1 MLIYEKTN
9 IPPLR
14 FTITLRQLDNLIHQ
28 IRNGIYILIVVY
40 EKKTSSSL
48 ACIVQEYYNTY
59 IAKNKARKLGANFL
73 LSFSGGVATST
84 AV

>member
-1 MLIYEKTN
+1 MKKKKKN

-40 EKKTSSSL
+40 EKKP
-48 ACIVQEYYNTY
+48 YHH
-59 IAKNKARKLGANFL
+59 
-73 LSFSGGVATST
+73 
-84 AV
+84 

>member
-28 IRNGIYILIVVY
+28 IRNDIYILIVVY
-40 EKKTSSSL
+40 EKNLIIISL
-48 ACIVQEYYNTY
+48 HCSRVLQY
-59 IAKNKARKLGANFL
+59 IH
-73 LSFSGGVATST
+73 S
-84 AV
+84 